1 VSTNPRVSIC
11 IPTYNRAHSLRRTL
25 ESALDQPGSDVEI
38 IVLDDSSSDETF
50 AVASE
55 YRDARL
61 RIERTAQR
69 LGAAQNFNR
78 CLDVAR
84 GGYVKVLCD
93 DDVLYPA
100 AVGRLAGALD
110 RFPEATLATSAW
122 HLLDETGLVARTF
135 GVLRDAPQEGALVD
149 LRRIVKDS
157 WLYLNRIGSPSSV
170 MLRKASLSGL
180 RFNSQYRQMMDWDL
194 WIRLLNRG
202 GLVYLPQVLSGY
214 RRHPQTLSAQH
225 EPLAQTAQDLL
236 ALSCVWSAS
245 LSDFGGAISRW
256 DLKRL
261 QLLCAASA
269 SSVALRNVRRG
280 AWRRARENA
289 RVSMRALA
297 TFFTKW

>member
-1 VSTNPRVSIC
+1 VATNPRVSIC

-25 ESALDQPGSDVEI
+25 ESALDQSGSDVEI

-61 RIERTAQR
+61 RIERAAQR

-84 GGYVKVLCD
+84 GKYVKILCD

-100 AVGRLAGALD
+100 AVALLAGALD
-110 RFPEATLATSAW
+110 RFSEATLATSAW
-122 HLLDETGLVARTF
+122 HLLDETGSVTCKF

-170 MLRKASLSGL
+170 MLRKASLTGL
-180 RFNSQYRQMMDWDL
+180 RFNPQYRQMMDWDL

-202 GLVYLPQVLSGY
+202 RLVYLPQVLSGY
-214 RRHPQTLSAQH
+214 QRHPQTLSVKH

-236 ALSCVWSAS
+236 AISCVWRDS
-245 LSDFGGAISRW
+245 LGEFGGAISPW

-261 QLLCAASA
+261 QLLCVASA
-269 SSVALRNVRRG
+269 SSVALRNVGRG
-280 AWRRARENA
+280 AWQRARENA
-289 RVSMRALA
+289 GLSLRALA